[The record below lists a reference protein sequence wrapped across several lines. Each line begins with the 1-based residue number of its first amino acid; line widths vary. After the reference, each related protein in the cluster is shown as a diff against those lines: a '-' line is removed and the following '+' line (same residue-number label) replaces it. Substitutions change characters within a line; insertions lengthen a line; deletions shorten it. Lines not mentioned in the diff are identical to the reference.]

1 MENPCCKDMENIENA
16 DIIGKMREGI
26 LMKKIES
33 YIIFFI
39 GVVFV
44 ALSIALFVKAALGTT
59 PIASA
64 AYVLSLALPY
74 SIGFFN
80 FIVSALVFL
89 LQIAILGRK
98 FPLYQWLQIPVAVI
112 FCAGIDVWMALL
124 TWLVPASYA
133 AQFVV
138 LLLGC
143 LSMGIGVTLEVKG
156 GVIMLPCE
164 AFVNTV
170 CTVWHFRF
178 GNVKILFDASLVA
191 LAAVISLYYF
201 GDIRGIREGTLLSA
215 FSTGFLEKC
224 FTIYIPGWERKW
236 GIITKG

>member
-1 MENPCCKDMENIENA
+1 MQKWS
-16 DIIGKMREGI
+16 
-26 LMKKIES
+26 S
-33 YIIFFI
+33 YGIFFV

-44 ALSIALFVKAALGTT
+44 ALSITLFVKAALGTT

-80 FIVSALVFL
+80 FLVSAAVFIG
-89 LQIAILGRK
+89 QILILRRD
-98 FPLYQWLQIPVAVI
+98 FPRYQWLQIPVTVI
-112 FCAGIDVWMALL
+112 FCAGIDAWMAALA
-124 TWLVPASYA
+124 WLYPTLYA
-133 AQFVV
+133 EQVVV

-143 LSMGIGVTLEVKG
+143 LAMGIGVTLEVKG

-170 CTVWHFRF
+170 CTRWHFRF
-178 GNVKILFDASLVA
+178 GNVKMIFDASLVA
-191 LAAVISLYYF
+191 IAAVISLYFF
-201 GDIRGIREGTLLSA
+201 GDVRGIREGTLLSA

-224 FTIYIPGWERKW
+224 FTIYIPRMIHGKRPTVN
-236 GIITKG
+236 G